1 MCSERSRQWGHGNQV
16 LKFTDGKTVAGKA
29 SQDLWKM
36 EFKNMETTLGDME
49 VDVAMEVAR
58 ELGSTERMDSQVI
71 GSGVDL
77 GKGNQRMKNH
87 ANYFENPGKV
97 D

>member
-1 MCSERSRQWGHGNQV
+1 
-16 LKFTDGKTVAGKA
+16 
-29 SQDLWKM
+29 
-36 EFKNMETTLGDME
+36 METTLRDME

-71 GSGVDL
+71 GSGVGF
-77 GKGNQRMKNH
+77 GKENQRMKNH
-87 ANYFENPGKV
+87 ETILKNPGQV